1 MLFPLSIIEPCLEK
15 ASVPIEVPPDWALR
29 TFSYASSDTSAIEE
43 DDGEQALLIA
53 SFNQALKMAGD
64 GQTRPVLAVTASDD
78 AKDPAVDSERA
89 AFPLVVTSLSP
100 AAVCS
105 TVNRYLVGIREWD
118 AEMSHLVLSNCSTQ
132 QLIDLSEKVLGK
144 YIALSDALYARVAA
158 TPHFPPLDDMSRALI
173 ETGSYPISMIPQIE
187 RLAQDQRWHMQN
199 KSHLDQG
206 GNAINP
212 LPNMSRIYRLG
223 GNYAAHLVMVSSEA
237 IKPWQQFLFNL
248 LADQI
253 GTCLDRFWQ
262 TTLPSRDK
270 GAAFLSSILNDNIH
284 DPYDFKE
291 KAHLFGLPVE
301 GVFEIA
307 VITGAEEC
315 GGVAHIAHQIR
326 TGLQACRTVIADQR
340 IYVLMIS
347 AKRSS
352 KKIASMEEALFE
364 AVSRLKA
371 KIGLSSRFDL
381 LEYCHMGRME
391 ADVALEYGQKNYS
404 KYLALQSS
412 EPCIDCVFRFN
423 RYFPCYLVDPYADTA
438 EFIAKYAASPNLVS
452 RLRRADEENG
462 TNDFGLLKVYLY
474 FDCSVKKTADLLN
487 MHRNTVVYRL
497 NKIKTDYR
505 IDLGNCDTRLF
516 LHYLFGVL
524 D

>member
-43 DDGEQALLIA
+43 DDEEQALLIA
-53 SFNQALKMAGD
+53 SFSQALKMAGD

-78 AKDPAVDSERA
+78 AKDPAVDSGRA

-118 AEMSHLVLSNCSTQ
+118 AEMSCLVLSNCSTQ

-173 ETGSYPISMIPQIE
+173 ETGSYPTSMIPQIE
-187 RLAQDQRWHMQN
+187 RLAQDQRWHTQN

-291 KAHLFGLPVE
+291 KARLFDLPVE

-412 EPCIDCVFRFN
+412 EPYIDCVFRFN

-462 TNDFGLLKVYLY
+462 TNDFGLLKIYLY
-474 FDCSVKKTADLLN
+474 FDRSVKKTAELLN

-505 IDLGNCDTRLF
+505 IDLDNCDTRLF
-516 LHYLFGVL
+516 LHYLFGIM